1 MNQERWQHIQ
11 EVFNRVA
18 DAPPQQR
25 KELLDQEC
33 AGLPDLRAEV
43 EALLAYDG
51 NELVERAVGLAAQEV
66 TRQHRNAP
74 AGNKFEIIRMLGSG
88 GMGVVYE
95 AEQRNPPRRVALKV
109 IRSGEHANPQ
119 QKRLL
124 QREAAA
130 LGRLQHPFIATI
142 FESGMTDEGEPYLVM
157 ELVNGETLQSYLKR
171 VPSPARITKEAVTE
185 RIQLFLSICDA
196 IHYAHLHGVI
206 HRDIK
211 PGNIILPSHEA
222 PTAPAGGPP
231 TSSAVTSNTQS
242 GLRTRRP
249 VKVLDFGLARVAE
262 HDPSVT
268 MPGVIQGSVPY
279 MSPEQVRADRSK
291 IDLRTDV
298 YSLGV
303 LLYEM
308 LTGRHPYLDDNVS
321 LVAGAS
327 LICEAP
333 PRSFR
338 TAGAAFD
345 DDLETIVMKALEKDP
360 AQRYQSVLELLEDVE
375 RYLENLP
382 IHARPPSGM
391 YQLRKLVGRHK
402 LAFSAAATV
411 LVLLVAFAITV
422 SIQNRRI
429 AEERDRANLEAE
441 SARQVAEFLAGMFQR
456 ADGSSGKP
464 LGDITG
470 REMLDAG
477 RKRLEKSLNDQPEIR
492 ARLLDS
498 LAGAYNSMLPYEEAL
513 RAANEAIAIR
523 QKLYGEGVSIA
534 EARSWSTAATAQY
547 NLGNYAASAA
557 ASMRAYE
564 IRRKFES
571 ETGRAAGDLAHA
583 AQSLSN
589 AGEHVQAAATIA
601 KAQEL
606 EQRLGNA
613 GTIGYSNVLDI
624 RAQILRRQ
632 GNYRDAIPL
641 LRESMEIKK
650 RKGAGEM
657 SILGT
662 MNELGLACNM
672 GGDPQEGATIYRDM
686 LERAPKQ
693 FGHDHPNLSII
704 RLNLAASLNLLGQY
718 AEAERLTR
726 EGMAKFLAA
735 GFTEHPTIADFH
747 WALAEALDG
756 QGKLRESDEHY
767 RESLARNA
775 KKGPREF
782 KTANSYQQLARHE
795 ARLGRGQDALLHARQ
810 SIEIL
815 EELKSRETAAYGLAL
830 LGMGESLRVLGRNGE
845 ARPYFERAHQ
855 LLLRLLGPARV
866 ETKLA
871 AAALTTWGTSTR
883 PGRE

>member
-1 MNQERWQHIQ
+1 MNQERWRHIQ

-33 AGLPDLRAEV
+33 TGLPDLRAEV

-51 NELVERAVGLAAQEV
+51 NELVERAVGLAAHEV

-74 AGNKFEIIRMLGSG
+74 AGNKFEIIRILGSG

-109 IRSGEHANPQ
+109 IRSGEHASPQ

-171 VPSPARITKEAVTE
+171 VPSPQKITKDAVTE

-211 PGNIILPSHEA
+211 PGNIILPSSEA
-222 PTAPAGGPP
+222 PTAAAGGPP
-231 TSSAVTSNTQS
+231 TSSGVTSNTQG

-338 TAGAAFD
+338 TTGAAFD
-345 DDLETIVMKALEKDP
+345 DDLETIVMKTLEKDP
-360 AQRYQSVLELLEDVE
+360 AQRYQSVLELSEDIE

-382 IHARPPSGM
+382 IQARPPSGM

-402 LAFSAAATV
+402 LAFSAAASV

-429 AEERDRANLEAE
+429 VEERDRANLEAE
-441 SARQVAEFLAGMFQR
+441 SARQVAEFLASMFQR
-456 ADGSSGKP
+456 ADGASGKP
-464 LGDITG
+464 LADITG
-470 REMLDAG
+470 RQMLDAG
-477 RKRLEKSLNDQPEIR
+477 RKRLETSLRRQPEIR

-547 NLGNYAASAA
+547 NLGKYAASAA

-589 AGEHVQAAATIA
+589 AGEHARAAETIA

-606 EQRLGNA
+606 EQQLGNA

-650 RKGAGEM
+650 RKGADEM
-657 SILGT
+657 AILGT

-672 GGDPQEGATIYRDM
+672 GGDPQEGASIYRDL

-735 GFTEHPTIADFH
+735 GFTEHPTVADFH

-815 EELKSRETAAYGLAL
+815 EELKSRETAAYGMAL
-830 LGMGESLRVLGRNGE
+830 LGMGESLRLLGKNGE

-855 LLLRLLGPARV
+855 LLLRMLGPARI

-871 AAALTTWGTSTR
+871 AAALTWGTSKR